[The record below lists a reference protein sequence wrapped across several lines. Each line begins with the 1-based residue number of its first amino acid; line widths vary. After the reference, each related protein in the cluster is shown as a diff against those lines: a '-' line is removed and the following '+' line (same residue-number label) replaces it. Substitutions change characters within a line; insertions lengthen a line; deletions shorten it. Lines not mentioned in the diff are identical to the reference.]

1 VGRKIQASAVE
12 ALAGLLF
19 DGMTIMAGGL
29 GQAGVPET
37 LIAQVRASGV
47 KDLTVIS
54 NNGGLD
60 GFGLGTLL
68 AGGQIK
74 KLVCSYVGENR
85 ILEQLYRS
93 GELELEFAPQG
104 TLAERIRA
112 GGAGIPAFFT
122 RTGVDTLAAEGKEL
136 REFDGQ
142 RYLMERGLTCD
153 LAIVKACTGDHA
165 ANLAFR
171 QGAQNFNPLM
181 AAAGRV
187 TVAEVERLVAVGELD
202 PDQIHA
208 PGIYVDRVCEST
220 LDTTGAAPY
229 PAPRP
234 AAAAR
239 FGQRAGWTRD
249 QMAARAAAELGDG
262 AYVNRGVGLP
272 MRVAEILPPG
282 VSVSLQ
288 TANSLQGEGAA
299 YFNSAE
305 GFGMIRGGH
314 VDLAVLGAMQV
325 AANGDLANWMAPGL
339 VKGMGGAMDLVA
351 GVRRVVVLMEHVEK
365 SGAPKLVEACTL
377 PLTGARVVDLL
388 VTDLG
393 VFRLDRGLR
402 PLTLVELAPGV
413 TLDEL
418 RAKTGAAFEV
428 ALG

>member
-1 VGRKIQASAVE
+1 VGRKIQSSAVE

-19 DGMTIMAGGL
+19 DGMTLMAGGL

-47 KDLTVIS
+47 RNLTVIS

-60 GFGLGTLL
+60 GFGLGNLL
-68 AGGQIK
+68 AGGQVS
-74 KLVCSYVGENR
+74 KLVCSFAGENR
-85 ILEQLYRS
+85 ILEQLHRA
-93 GELELEFAPQG
+93 GELELEFVPQG

-112 GGAGIPAFFT
+112 GGAGVPAFFT
-122 RTGVDTLAAEGKEL
+122 PTGVDTLAAAGREV
-136 REFDGQ
+136 REFDGR
-142 RYLMERGLTCD
+142 RYLMERGLTAD
-153 LAIVKACTGDHA
+153 LSIVKAASGDHA
-165 ANLAFR
+165 GNLAFR

-187 TVAEVERLVAVGELD
+187 TVAEVEQLVAVGELD
-202 PDQIHA
+202 PDQIHT
-208 PGIYVDRVCEST
+208 PGIYVDRICQSA
-220 LDTTGAAPY
+220 LDTTGAELVAT
-229 PAPRP
+229 PRQ
-234 AAAAR
+234 AAAASTD
-239 FGQRAGWTRD
+239 QRAGWTRD

-262 AYVNRGVGLP
+262 AYVNLGVGLP
-272 MRVAEILPPG
+272 TRVADFIPPG
-282 VSVSLQ
+282 VNVSLQ
-288 TANSLQGEGAA
+288 TANSLQAEGAA
-299 YFNSAE
+299 CFNSAE

-365 SGAPKLVEACTL
+365 SGAPKLVDACTL
-377 PLTGARVVDLL
+377 PLTGAGVVDLL
-388 VTDLG
+388 ITDLG
-393 VFRLDRGLR
+393 VFQLDRGRR

-413 TLDEL
+413 TLEEV

-428 ALG
+428 GLV